1 MTVSNKFVKS
11 KVTSIILR
19 SSKEIHITF
28 VAIISFMDTLQ
39 VITYTGVFVFA
50 VTGVLKAR
58 TKRFDIFGASVL
70 AFVTAY
76 GGGTIRDLLI
86 GIRPVNWVNDNVAIF
101 IVLASTVVAFFFKMN
116 TNIIKKLIFWVDAFG
131 IGLFTIVGIQVAL
144 RSGISS
150 GYALVMGII
159 TATFGGLLADVL
171 CNKVPSILK
180 PGELYATACLIGGS
194 LYLLMLVY
202 DIQSEFSMLV
212 GILVIAS
219 IRIFAIRK
227 KLQLPRI

>member
-1 MTVSNKFVKS
+1 
-11 KVTSIILR
+11 
-19 SSKEIHITF
+19 
-28 VAIISFMDTLQ
+28 MDTLQ

-86 GIRPVNWVNDNVAIF
+86 GIKPVNWVNDNVAIV
-101 IVLASTVVAFFFKMN
+101 IVLTSTVTTFFFKMN
-116 TNIIKKLIFWVDAFG
+116 ASIIKKLIFLVDAFG

-144 RSGISS
+144 LSGISS

-159 TATFGGLLADVL
+159 TATFGGLIADVL

-194 LYLLMLVY
+194 IYLLMLKY
-202 DIQSEFSMLV
+202 NFQSDISMMIGVL
-212 GILVIAS
+212 ITAS
-219 IRIFAIRK
+219 IRVYAIRQ

>member
-1 MTVSNKFVKS
+1 MDA
-11 KVTSIILR
+11 LQ
-19 SSKEIHITF
+19 
-28 VAIISFMDTLQ
+28 IIS
-39 VITYTGVFVFA
+39 YTGVFVFA

-58 TKRFDIFGASVL
+58 TKRFDIFGAVVL

-86 GIRPVNWVNDNVAIF
+86 GVRPVNWVNDNLALV
-101 IVLASTVVAFFFKMN
+101 IVVLSTIITFFFKLN
-116 TNIIKKLIFWVDAFG
+116 TTLIKKLIFWVDAFG
-131 IGLFTIVGIQVAL
+131 IGLFTVVGIQVAL
-144 RSGISS
+144 RAGISN

-180 PGELYATACLIGGS
+180 PGELYATACLLGGG
-194 LYLLMLVY
+194 LYLVMLNY
-202 DIQSEFSMLV
+202 HLQSEISMIIS
-212 GILVIAS
+212 ILVIAS

-227 KLQLPRI
+227 KLQLPKI

>member
-1 MTVSNKFVKS
+1 
-11 KVTSIILR
+11 
-19 SSKEIHITF
+19 
-28 VAIISFMDTLQ
+28 MDTLA
-39 VITYTGVFVFA
+39 VLSYLGVFVFA

-58 TKRFDIFGASVL
+58 TKRLDIFGAAVL

-86 GIRPVNWVNDNVAIF
+86 GVRPVNWVNDNVAIF
-101 IVLASTVVAFFFKMN
+101 IVLTSTVVAFFFKIN

-144 RSGISS
+144 RAGISG

-194 LYLLMLVY
+194 FFLFMLEY
-202 DIQSEFSMLV
+202 KLQSELSMIIS
-212 GILVIAS
+212 ILLIAS

>member
-1 MTVSNKFVKS
+1 MDA
-11 KVTSIILR
+11 LQ
-19 SSKEIHITF
+19 
-28 VAIISFMDTLQ
+28 IIS
-39 VITYTGVFVFA
+39 YTGVFVFA

-58 TKRFDIFGASVL
+58 TKRFDIFGAAVL

-86 GIRPVNWVNDNVAIF
+86 GVRPVNWVNDNLAIV
-101 IVLASTVVAFFFKMN
+101 IVLLSTVITFFFKLN
-116 TNIIKKLIFWVDAFG
+116 TTIIKKLIFWVDAFG

-144 RSGISS
+144 SNGISN

-180 PGELYATACLIGGS
+180 PGELYATACLIGGG
-194 LYLLMLVY
+194 LYLVMLNY
-202 DIQSEFSMLV
+202 HLQTEISMIIS
-212 GILVIAS
+212 ILIIAT
-219 IRIFAIRK
+219 ICIFAIRK
-227 KLQLPRI
+227 KLQLPII

>member
-1 MTVSNKFVKS
+1 
-11 KVTSIILR
+11 
-19 SSKEIHITF
+19 
-28 VAIISFMDTLQ
+28 MDTLQ
-39 VITYTGVFVFA
+39 IISYTGVFVFA

-58 TKRFDIFGASVL
+58 TKRFDIFGAVVL

-86 GIRPVNWVNDNVAIF
+86 GVRPVNWVNDNLALV
-101 IVLASTVVAFFFKMN
+101 IVVLSTIITFFFKLN
-116 TNIIKKLIFWVDAFG
+116 TTLIKKSIFWVDAFG

-144 RSGISS
+144 RAGISN

-180 PGELYATACLIGGS
+180 PGELYATACLLGGG
-194 LYLLMLVY
+194 LYLVMLNY
-202 DIQSEFSMLV
+202 HLQSETSMIIS
-212 GILVIAS
+212 ILVIAS

-227 KLQLPRI
+227 KLQLPII

>member
-1 MTVSNKFVKS
+1 
-11 KVTSIILR
+11 
-19 SSKEIHITF
+19 
-28 VAIISFMDTLQ
+28 MDTLQ

-86 GIRPVNWVNDNVAIF
+86 GIKPVNWVNDNVAIV
-101 IVLASTVVAFFFKMN
+101 IVLTSTVTTFFFKMN
-116 TNIIKKLIFWVDAFG
+116 VSIIKKLIFLVDAFG

-144 RSGISS
+144 LSGISS

-159 TATFGGLLADVL
+159 TATFGGLIADVL

-194 LYLLMLVY
+194 IYLLMLKY
-202 DIQSEFSMLV
+202 NFQSDISMMIGVL
-212 GILVIAS
+212 ITAS
-219 IRIFAIRK
+219 IRVYAIRQ

>member
-1 MTVSNKFVKS
+1 MDA
-11 KVTSIILR
+11 IQ
-19 SSKEIHITF
+19 
-28 VAIISFMDTLQ
+28 IIS
-39 VITYTGVFVFA
+39 YTGVFVFA

-58 TKRFDIFGASVL
+58 TKRFDIFGAAVL

-86 GIRPVNWVNDNVAIF
+86 GVRPVNWVNDNLAIV
-101 IVLASTVVAFFFKMN
+101 IVLLSTIITFFFKLN
-116 TNIIKKLIFWVDAFG
+116 TTIIKKLIFWVDAFG

-144 RSGISS
+144 SNGISN

-180 PGELYATACLIGGS
+180 PGELYATACLIGGG
-194 LYLLMLVY
+194 LYLVMLNY
-202 DIQSEFSMLV
+202 HLQTEISMIIS
-212 GILVIAS
+212 ILIIAT

-227 KLQLPRI
+227 KLQLPII

>member
-1 MTVSNKFVKS
+1 
-11 KVTSIILR
+11 
-19 SSKEIHITF
+19 
-28 VAIISFMDTLQ
+28 MDTLQ

-86 GIRPVNWVNDNVAIF
+86 GIKPVNWVNDNVAIV
-101 IVLASTVVAFFFKMN
+101 IVLTSTVTTFFFKMN
-116 TNIIKKLIFWVDAFG
+116 VSIIKKLIFLVDAFG

-144 RSGISS
+144 LSGISS

-194 LYLLMLVY
+194 IYLLMLKY
-202 DIQSEFSMLV
+202 NFQSDISMMIGVL
-212 GILVIAS
+212 ITAS
-219 IRIFAIRK
+219 IRVYAIRQ

>member
-1 MTVSNKFVKS
+1 
-11 KVTSIILR
+11 
-19 SSKEIHITF
+19 
-28 VAIISFMDTLQ
+28 MDALQ
-39 VITYTGVFVFA
+39 IITYTGVFVFA

-58 TKRFDIFGASVL
+58 TKRFDIFGAVVL

-86 GIRPVNWVNDNVAIF
+86 GVRPVNWVNDNLAIG
-101 IVLASTVVAFFFKMN
+101 IVVFSTILTFFFKMN
-116 TNIIKKLIFWVDAFG
+116 TSIIKKLIFLVDAFG

-144 RSGISS
+144 RAGISN

-180 PGELYATACLIGGS
+180 PGELYATACLLGGI
-194 LYLLMLVY
+194 LYLVMLNY
-202 DIQSEFSMLV
+202 HLQTEISMIIS
-212 GILVIAS
+212 ILVIAA
-219 IRIFAIRK
+219 IRISAIRK
-227 KLQLPRI
+227 KLQLPVI

>member
-1 MTVSNKFVKS
+1 
-11 KVTSIILR
+11 
-19 SSKEIHITF
+19 
-28 VAIISFMDTLQ
+28 MDTLA
-39 VITYTGVFVFA
+39 VLSYSGVFVFA

-58 TKRFDIFGASVL
+58 TKRLDIFGAAVL

-86 GIRPVNWVNDNVAIF
+86 GIRPVNWVNDNLAIF
-101 IVLASTVVAFFFKMN
+101 IVLASTVVAFFFRMN
-116 TNIIKKLIFWVDAFG
+116 TSIIKKLIFWVDAFG

-144 RSGISS
+144 HAGISS

-194 LYLLMLVY
+194 LFLLMHQYKL
-202 DIQSEFSMLV
+202 QSDVSMIIS
-212 GILVIAS
+212 ILVIAS

>member
-1 MTVSNKFVKS
+1 MDA
-11 KVTSIILR
+11 LQ
-19 SSKEIHITF
+19 
-28 VAIISFMDTLQ
+28 IIS
-39 VITYTGVFVFA
+39 YTGVFVFA

-58 TKRFDIFGASVL
+58 TKRFDIFGAAVL

-86 GIRPVNWVNDNVAIF
+86 GVRPVNWVNDNLAIV
-101 IVLASTVVAFFFKMN
+101 IVLFSTIITFFFKLN
-116 TNIIKKLIFWVDAFG
+116 TTIIKKLIFWVDAFG

-144 RSGISS
+144 SAGISN

-180 PGELYATACLIGGS
+180 PGELYATACLLGGC
-194 LYLLMLVY
+194 LYLIMLNY
-202 DIQSEFSMLV
+202 HLQTETSMIIS
-212 GILVIAS
+212 ILIIAA

-227 KLQLPRI
+227 KLQLPII

>member
-1 MTVSNKFVKS
+1 
-11 KVTSIILR
+11 
-19 SSKEIHITF
+19 
-28 VAIISFMDTLQ
+28 MDALQ

-58 TKRFDIFGASVL
+58 TKRFDIFGAAVL

-86 GIRPVNWVNDNVAIF
+86 GIKPVNWVNDNVAIV
-101 IVLASTVVAFFFKMN
+101 IVLTSTVTTFFFKMN
-116 TNIIKKLIFWVDAFG
+116 VSIIKKLIFLVDAFG

-144 RSGISS
+144 LSGISS
-150 GYALVMGII
+150 GYALIMGII

-194 LYLLMLVY
+194 IYLLMLKY
-202 DIQSEFSMLV
+202 NFQSGISMMIGVL
-212 GILVIAS
+212 ITAS
-219 IRIFAIRK
+219 IRVYAIRQ

>member
-1 MTVSNKFVKS
+1 
-11 KVTSIILR
+11 
-19 SSKEIHITF
+19 
-28 VAIISFMDTLQ
+28 MDTLA
-39 VITYTGVFVFA
+39 VLSYSGVFVFA

-58 TKRFDIFGASVL
+58 TKRLDIFGAAVL

-86 GIRPVNWVNDNVAIF
+86 GIRPVNWVNDNLAIF
-101 IVLASTVVAFFFKMN
+101 IVLASTVIAFFFKMN
-116 TNIIKKLIFWVDAFG
+116 TSIIKRLIFWVDAFG

-144 RSGISS
+144 RAGISS

-194 LYLLMLVY
+194 MFLLMHEYSLQP
-202 DIQSEFSMLV
+202 DISMIIA
-212 GILVIAS
+212 ILVIAA
-219 IRIFAIRK
+219 IRIYAIRK

>member
-1 MTVSNKFVKS
+1 MDA
-11 KVTSIILR
+11 LQ
-19 SSKEIHITF
+19 
-28 VAIISFMDTLQ
+28 IIS
-39 VITYTGVFVFA
+39 YTGVFVFA

-58 TKRFDIFGASVL
+58 TKRFDIFGAAVL

-86 GIRPVNWVNDNVAIF
+86 GVRPVNWVNDNLAIV
-101 IVLASTVVAFFFKMN
+101 IVLLSTIITFFFKLN
-116 TNIIKKLIFWVDAFG
+116 TTIIKKLIFWVDAFG

-144 RSGISS
+144 SAGISN

-180 PGELYATACLIGGS
+180 PGELYATACLIGGI
-194 LYLLMLVY
+194 LYLVMLNY
-202 DIQSEFSMLV
+202 HLQSETSMIIS
-212 GILVIAS
+212 ILVIAA
-219 IRIFAIRK
+219 IRISAIRK
-227 KLQLPRI
+227 KLQLPII

>member
-1 MTVSNKFVKS
+1 
-11 KVTSIILR
+11 
-19 SSKEIHITF
+19 
-28 VAIISFMDTLQ
+28 MDTLQ
-39 VITYTGVFVFA
+39 IISYTGVFVFA

-58 TKRFDIFGASVL
+58 TKRFDIFGAVVL

-86 GIRPVNWVNDNVAIF
+86 GVRPVNWVNDNLALV
-101 IVLASTVVAFFFKMN
+101 IVVLSTIITFFFKLN
-116 TNIIKKLIFWVDAFG
+116 TTIIKKMIFWVDAFG

-144 RSGISS
+144 RAGISN

-171 CNKVPSILK
+171 CTKVPSILK
-180 PGELYATACLIGGS
+180 PGELYATACLLGGG
-194 LYLLMLVY
+194 LYLVMLKY
-202 DIQSEFSMLV
+202 HLQPEISMIIS
-212 GILVIAS
+212 ILIIAA

-227 KLQLPRI
+227 KLQLPII

>member
-1 MTVSNKFVKS
+1 MDA
-11 KVTSIILR
+11 LQ
-19 SSKEIHITF
+19 
-28 VAIISFMDTLQ
+28 IIS
-39 VITYTGVFVFA
+39 YTGVFVFA

-58 TKRFDIFGASVL
+58 TKRFDIFGAVVL

-86 GIRPVNWVNDNVAIF
+86 GVRPVNWVNDNLALI
-101 IVLASTVVAFFFKMN
+101 IVVLSTIITFFFKLN
-116 TNIIKKLIFWVDAFG
+116 TTLIKKLIFWVDAFG

-144 RSGISS
+144 RAGISN

-180 PGELYATACLIGGS
+180 PGELYATACLLGGG
-194 LYLLMLVY
+194 LYLVMLKY
-202 DIQSEFSMLV
+202 HLQNEISMIIS
-212 GILVIAS
+212 ILVIAA

-227 KLQLPRI
+227 KLQLPII